1 MSRAILRRSW
11 HRATSSP
18 AAAIATLVIVGLIV
32 FYLVQSIVAYEVD
45 LGVYRSGAAA
55 AWKSPALYDT
65 GYPPFGLPFTYPPF
79 AAFVF
84 TPLAFVPAPL
94 AQFVFALISIGCTIA
109 FCIVCIRQYLPDL
122 APRPELGALRDR
134 IRDRSAYVGSVAIVV
149 AVLISDPLRVG
160 LGFGQINTILA
171 LMMILDL
178 VNRSGRLPQGL
189 LIGIA
194 AAIKLTPLF
203 LLVYFV
209 ATRRI
214 RAAAVGVAT
223 FAVMTGIGW
232 VAFPHASAE
241 YWGGVAFDSSRVGGV
256 AYISNQSINGTL
268 VRLLGGSHAAQLP
281 WLACAG
287 IGAVVVLLVCR
298 HLYSVVPDLCNASAL
313 ATMLLVSP
321 VSWTHHW
328 VVILPLVLAG
338 FQLGKRWNSA
348 VVLVLTT
355 VLSACLLVG
364 AIWAAPSTNDQEYG
378 HSTVQF
384 LVGNSYVL
392 LTAALILVLLGS
404 AWRRRAAL
412 IQGDVAVE
420 A

>member
-18 AAAIATLVIVGLIV
+18 TAAIATLVIVGLIV
-32 FYLVQSIVAYEVD
+32 FYIVQSIVAYQVD

-84 TPLAFVPAPL
+84 TPLAFLPDRL
-94 AQFVFALISIGCTIA
+94 AQLIFALISIGCTIA
-109 FCIVCIRQYLPDL
+109 FCIVCIRQYLPK
-122 APRPELGALRDR
+122 LRTLP
-134 IRDRSAYVGSVAIVV
+134 DRSAYVGGVAIVV

-160 LGFGQINTILA
+160 LAFGQINTILA

-178 VNRSGRLPQGL
+178 VNRSGRLPRGL

-214 RAAAVGVAT
+214 KAAAVGVAA
-223 FAVMTGIGW
+223 FAIMTGIGW

-268 VRLLGGSHAAQLP
+268 VRVLGGTHAAQLP

-287 IGAVVVLLVCR
+287 IGAVIVLLVCR
-298 HLYSVVPDLCNASAL
+298 RLYSVVPDLCNASAL

-412 IQGDVAVE
+412 IQDDVAVE